1 MPAEKS
7 SRRSDMRIDASIL
20 ECALTESRSRYRIS
34 VLVNLNGDTTK
45 RHVDALV
52 SKGRLQ
58 IAPGSKRYKKY
69 STTAKGIRWLR
80 TYRNLEDEDESSGQN
95 DKKDRR
101 PDFM

>member
-20 ECALTESRSRYRIS
+20 ECALTEGRSRYRIS
-34 VLVNLNGDTTK
+34 VLVNLNGEMTK
-45 RHVDALV
+45 RHAGALV

-58 IAPGSKRYKKY
+58 ISPGSKRYKKY
-69 STTAKGIRWLR
+69 STTARGIRWLR
-80 TYRNLEDEDESSGQN
+80 TYRNLEDEDESSPQ
-95 DKKDRR
+95 DRDERR